1 MREAVRLSSIQNPL
15 VRQWRELN
23 KERAARAAQGLFL
36 AEGEH
41 MAGEALKEQKAAAL
55 LICADREER
64 YEKLIAAAR
73 VQDLPLYIL
82 SQPVIN
88 ALSDAKTPQGILA
101 LCALPK
107 APSLERMGEVVVALD
122 DVQDPGNVGTILRT
136 LDAAGFSGLIISK
149 GCADPYAPKTLRASM
164 GAVFRIPIAQTASLP
179 NTLLELR
186 QNGYA
191 ILAGALS
198 GQPFYQR
205 GQDQRRTCLVI
216 GNEGSGISDEVLACA
231 TKLVRLPM
239 HGGAES
245 LNAAVACAI
254 MLYDLLRVSETEN
267 AGSEPPQNAQ

>member
-23 KERAARAAQGLFL
+23 KECAARAAQGLFL

>member
-1 MREAVRLSSIQNPL
+1 
-15 VRQWRELN
+15 
-23 KERAARAAQGLFL
+23 
-36 AEGEH
+36 
-41 MAGEALKEQKAAAL
+41 
-55 LICADREER
+55 
-64 YEKLIAAAR
+64 
-73 VQDLPLYIL
+73 
-82 SQPVIN
+82 
-88 ALSDAKTPQGILA
+88 
-101 LCALPK
+101 
-107 APSLERMGEVVVALD
+107 
-122 DVQDPGNVGTILRT
+122 
-136 LDAAGFSGLIISK
+136 
-149 GCADPYAPKTLRASM
+149 M

>member
-1 MREAVRLSSIQNPL
+1 
-15 VRQWRELN
+15 
-23 KERAARAAQGLFL
+23 
-36 AEGEH
+36 